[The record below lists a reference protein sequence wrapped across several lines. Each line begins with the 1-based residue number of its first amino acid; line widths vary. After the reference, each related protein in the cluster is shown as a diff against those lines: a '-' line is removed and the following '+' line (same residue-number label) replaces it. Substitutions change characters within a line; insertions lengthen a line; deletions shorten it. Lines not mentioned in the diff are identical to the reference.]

1 MGSWVDHHLCDTG
14 YQAGAENGGLE
25 PPKLPPVNRDLFEEY
40 FADQSRRGP
49 APEGSFSGSAGGSAC
64 GDLVRLSIVG
74 GEAGIDRVTFDHEG
88 CAATGAA
95 AAAVAEL
102 ADGASVLD
110 AARIDPDRVE
120 SELGGLGPSH
130 RHAAVLAADAL
141 HRGLSGLAGS
151 GTRLACRPLEGER
164 VLVALS
170 GGVDSAVAALRERE
184 AGREVVAV
192 TLKLWADQRTDGER
206 SCCSPEAVLGAR
218 RVAHSLGI
226 PHLTLDLESEFRAGV
241 VGPFLSG
248 YSEGRTPNPCVL
260 CNGELRIDAMIA
272 LADRLGAAKLVTG
285 HYARIADDGSGP
297 LLAGA
302 ADDAKDQTYML
313 SALAPASL
321 ERLRFPL
328 AELTK
333 PEVREIAAAAGL
345 EVAGRA
351 ESQDLCFLAGQGK
364 REFLRRHAGLE
375 DRAGEVVDLS
385 GRRLGEHNGHHNF
398 TVGQRRGLGVGGGR
412 PLYVLATDAGS
423 NRVIVGS
430 REELATSRIRIRGA
444 KLHRGAERVDGV
456 RLRYHSPR
464 RQCRVELN
472 GDPSE
477 AVVSLSEP
485 VDAVA
490 PGQVAC
496 LLDGDLVVGHG
507 TIV

>member
-1 MGSWVDHHLCDTG
+1 M
-14 YQAGAENGGLE
+14 
-25 PPKLPPVNRDLFEEY
+25 NRDLLEHY
-40 FADQSRRGP
+40 LTDSARRGQEP
-49 APEGSFSGSAGGSAC
+49 AGAFSGSAGGAPC
-64 GDLVRLSIVG
+64 GDLVRLSLLPLGDRI
-74 GEAGIDRVTFDHEG
+74 ERVTFDCEG
-88 CAATGAA
+88 CAASAA
-95 AAAVAEL
+95 AGAAVAEL
-102 ADGASVLD
+102 AEGARILE
-110 AARIDPDRVE
+110 AARIGPDE
-120 SELGGLGPSH
+120 IEGKLGGLAPTH

-141 HRGLSGLAGS
+141 HRALSAVAGS
-151 GTRLACRPLEGER
+151 RDRLAERPAQGER

-184 AGREVVAV
+184 GGRKVVAV
-192 TLKLWADQRTDGER
+192 TLKLWADQRTDGEQ

-226 PHLTLDLESEFRAGV
+226 PHLTLDLEREFRAGV
-241 VGPFLSG
+241 VDPFLRG
-248 YSEGRTPNPCVL
+248 HAEGRTPNPCVL

-272 LADRLGAAKLVTG
+272 LADRVGASKLATG
-285 HYARIADDGSGP
+285 HYASIADDGEGP
-297 LLAGA
+297 LLSSA

-313 SALAPASL
+313 SGLRPESL

-333 PEVREIAAAAGL
+333 SEVRGLAEEAGI

-375 DRAGEVVDLS
+375 DRPGEIVDRT
-385 GRRLGEHNGHHNF
+385 GRPVGEHRGHHNF
-398 TVGQRRGLGVGGGR
+398 TVGQRRGLAVGGGQ
-412 PLYVLATDAGS
+412 PLYVLATEAAA
-423 NRVIVGS
+423 NRVVAGT
-430 REELATSRIRIRGA
+430 RDELTTRRVRIRGA
-444 KLHRGAERVDGV
+444 RLNRPAERVDGV

-464 RQCRVELN
+464 RECRVETN
-472 GDPSE
+472 GGGE
-477 AVVSLSEP
+477 AIVSLAEP

-496 LLDGDLVVGHG
+496 LLDGELVVGHG